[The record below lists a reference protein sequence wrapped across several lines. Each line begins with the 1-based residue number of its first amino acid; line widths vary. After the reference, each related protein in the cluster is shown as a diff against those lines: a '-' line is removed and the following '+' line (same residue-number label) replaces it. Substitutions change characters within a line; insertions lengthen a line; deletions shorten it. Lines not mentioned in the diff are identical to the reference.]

1 VEISDKISE
10 LEKEKDGLKL
20 VFQKYVMKKDPNDEK
35 SDYIL
40 SGTNQDVKV
49 TKSLKM
55 SVVDKDKFLQK
66 IKDL

>member
-10 LEKEKDGLKL
+10 LEKEKDVLKL

-40 SGTNQDVKV
+40 R
-49 TKSLKM
+49 
-55 SVVDKDKFLQK
+55 
-66 IKDL
+66 